1 MTQDTEPDA
10 IEAEKRRTADEQDL
24 IEMLERLEGRKFT
37 EQEINLSLDQA
48 RAFLGRKRSASN
60 RPTGTVRLPPCRSH
74 GKRPDASRRLPQ
86 DNAGEAGVQET
97 TAAQAD
103 LGTIAT
109 GGC

>member
-48 RAFLGRKRSASN
+48 RRLFRAVNGPLRTVPREQFACLRAD
-60 RPTGTVRLPPCRSH
+60 PTENGPMLPGGFPKTMP
-74 GKRPDASRRLPQ
+74 GKRVCKKPLRHRLIS
-86 DNAGEAGVQET
+86 AR
-97 TAAQAD
+97 
-103 LGTIAT
+103 
-109 GGC
+109 